1 VAIIYGRAD
10 TAKRLLDKLP
20 DEIETIR
27 DIPRVHQKMQ
37 KEFDSIEDN
46 GLKNKFNRWKKKR
59 QIDKIVENKGS
70 PLHKGAKGEL
80 EVLEKLCELSND
92 FHVMCGVNMDLGKY
106 ISYNGEWNLRSAQMD
121 YVVVSKRGVVL
132 IEVKNWSPDFSKQY
146 KGLSPYEQV
155 DRAGRVLWI
164 ALESWRSPKNPPVTN
179 VLLSIRGSMQYD
191 SRYKYVNV
199 KDINNINYFIEN
211 RYEQFSEKE
220 VERVVGRIKG
230 HVTK

>member
-1 VAIIYGRAD
+1 MAIIYGHSD
-10 TAKRLLDKLP
+10 SAKRFLDKLP
-20 DEIETIR
+20 DEVETIR
-27 DIPRVHQKMQ
+27 DIPRVHQEMKQ
-37 KEFDSIEDN
+37 EFDSIEDN

-59 QIDKIVENKGS
+59 QIDKIVENKES

-80 EVLEKLCELSND
+80 KVLEKLCDLSND
-92 FHVMCGVNMDLGKY
+92 FHIMCGVNMDLGKY
-106 ISYNGEWNLRSAQMD
+106 ISYNGEWDLRSAQMD

-146 KGLSPYEQV
+146 EGLSPYEQV

-164 ALESWRSPKNPPVTN
+164 SLESWRNPTNPPVTN
-179 VLLSIRGSMQYD
+179 VLLSIGGNMQYD

-211 RYEQFSEKE
+211 RYEQFSDKE
-220 VERVVGRIKG
+220 VKRVVGRIKG